1 MRVLKGAEV
10 SVKMKEEV
18 QAALAKCKGESPK
31 LAIIR
36 VGENPDDMSYERG
49 ATKKMESFGLR
60 VQSYVYP
67 KISRI
72 RISRQ
77 SSQGLMRIRT

>member
-18 QAALAKCKGESPK
+18 QAALVKCRGESPK

-36 VGENPDDMSYERG
+36 VGENPDDMSY
-49 ATKKMESFGLR
+49 
-60 VQSYVYP
+60 
-67 KISRI
+67 
-72 RISRQ
+72 
-77 SSQGLMRIRT
+77 